1 MKKIAA
7 GVICV
12 LAATTH
18 INAQTSI
25 SDDWDA
31 KPVMHTIDSA
41 FAKAEAVIIDQ
52 DIKLEYK
59 EIEKKGYTYRKLH
72 RLVKVLDEKGI
83 ESFNKMNFP
92 TVEGIEIITLK
103 ARTILPDGKVFEV
116 TKDKMKTSKNDN
128 GSSELV
134 FAMEGVE
141 KNAEIEL
148 LYEYRKPV
156 ALFGIETYQ
165 YSMPVM
171 HAGFMLISPKR
182 LVYEG
187 RGYNGF
193 PDTHDSVTDDTRYVI
208 ANKNHIPP
216 LQNEV
221 YSFYDA
227 NRMRVD
233 YKISYLPEEKMGVRM
248 FTWQDLV
255 KRIYDATYQVVDKE
269 TKAVT
274 KYLETLGV
282 NESDPEADKIKKI
295 ENGIKNNI
303 TLYKEIADANSW
315 RIDNIINKKS
325 ATETGINR
333 LFAACFLQA
342 GVTAEIG
349 ITSDRT
355 QAQFDNN
362 FENWNQME
370 NYVFYFP
377 KQGKFLYPTGTYYR
391 YPFVPAS
398 MLTNKGLF
406 CKLMK
411 LGDISNA
418 IADVRPIVPM
428 NYADSK
434 SNIDAT
440 ISFNNEMEAKTDIVY
455 SFAGYSAFGLRE
467 AAVLLPKD
475 KIKELVQSVVGIA
488 DGKPENIL
496 TYSLANEAFENYT
509 TGVPMRVVATVNTPQ
524 LVEKAGPKY
533 ILKIGDVIG
542 RQEELYQNT
551 ERKLPMDISYP
562 HSLNRT
568 ITVVIPAGYK
578 VLNPETINI
587 NADFKNSEG
596 VATAGFHSSYAIDGN
611 KLTVTITEFYSQ
623 LHYEVTDYEAYRK
636 VINASADF
644 NKVNLLLSNK

>member
-7 GVICV
+7 GIISL
-12 LAATTH
+12 LAATNH
-18 INAQTSI
+18 INAQTS
-25 SDDWDA
+25 SAVDWDP
-31 KPVMHTIDSA
+31 KPVMHKIDTD
-41 FAKAEAVIIDQ
+41 FAKAEAVIIYQ

-59 EIEKKGYTYRKLH
+59 EEDKKAYTYRNLH

-92 TVEGIEIITLK
+92 SLEGVDIITLK
-103 ARTILPDGKVFEV
+103 ARTILPNGRIFEV
-116 TKDKMKTSKNDN
+116 TKDKMKMSKNDD

-156 ALFGIETYQ
+156 GLFGVETYQ

-171 HAGFMLISPKR
+171 HAGFMIATPKR

-193 PDTHDSVTDDTRYVI
+193 PDSHDSVTDDMRYVV
-208 ANKNHIPP
+208 ANKEHIPA

-227 NRMRVD
+227 SRMRID
-233 YKISYLPEEKMGVRM
+233 YKISYLPEEKVGVRV

-255 KRIYDATYQVVDKE
+255 KRMYEATYQVVDKE

-282 NESDPEADKIKKI
+282 NESDAELDKIKKI

-303 TLYKEIADANSW
+303 TLYKEIADANAW

-342 GVTAEIG
+342 GVNAEIG
-349 ITSDRT
+349 ITSDRF
-355 QAQFDNN
+355 QAKFEND

-406 CKLMK
+406 CKITK

-418 IADVRPIVPM
+418 IADIRTISPM
-428 NYADSK
+428 AYTESK
-434 SNIDAT
+434 SNIDAV
-440 ISFNNEMEAKTDIVY
+440 ISFNTDMEAKTDITY

-467 AAVLLPKD
+467 AAVLLSKD
-475 KIKELVQSVVGIA
+475 KIKEFVQSIVSVC
-488 DGKPENIL
+488 DNKPENL
-496 TYSLANEAFENYT
+496 LKYSTANEAFENYN
-509 TGVPMRVVATVNTPQ
+509 TGAPLQIIASVNTPQ

-562 HSLNRT
+562 HSLDRT
-568 ITVVIPAGYK
+568 ITVMIPDGYK

-587 NADFKNSEG
+587 SADLKNAEG
-596 VATAGFHSSYAIDGN
+596 IATSGFHSSYVMEGN
-611 KLTVTITEFYSQ
+611 KLIVTIKEFYSQ
-623 LHYEVTDYEAYRK
+623 LHYEVKEYEAYRK